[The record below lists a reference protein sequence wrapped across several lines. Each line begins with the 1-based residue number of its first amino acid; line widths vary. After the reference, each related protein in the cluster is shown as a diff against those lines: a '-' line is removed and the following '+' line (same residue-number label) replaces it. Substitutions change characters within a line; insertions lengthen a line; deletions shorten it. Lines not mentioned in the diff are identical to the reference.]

1 MYIFNLYLPHFKKKN
16 TMKKIKRKFNN
27 KNRFKLFDI
36 KNIAFVIA
44 INIIIN
50 MIITSIIIK

>member
-1 MYIFNLYLPHFKKKN
+1 
-16 TMKKIKRKFNN
+16 MKKIKRKFNN